1 MFLAGG
7 KRPADALEEPCD
19 RSSNAFK
26 RRLSPVPVLS
36 STVAKMAAVTAQGG
50 GLNAPNPT

>member
-19 RSSNAFK
+19 RSSTALK
-26 RRLSPVPVLS
+26 RRFSPVPVQH
-36 STVAKMAAVTAQGG
+36 STGARMAAVTAQGG
-50 GLNAPNPT
+50 ALNAPNPT